1 MLPNPALF
9 LVQPCCPGLC
19 AQSRAGLPA
28 GESVC
33 PAHHQLQPGAP
44 WREFCHVTSSPR
56 CQSCFPGAPSEQ
68 EGTEAELSLCSS
80 QPEPPELPELL
91 TGLGTPSSSSSSG
104 DGLAGKRSKM
114 KHSLAKAL
122 YDNKAEC
129 SDELAFRR
137 GDIVTVLEQHV
148 AGSEGWWR
156 CSLHGHHG
164 LAPANRLQLLPPS
177 AAHGPAEPP
186 ATLSIYQ
193 VPSVPKAS
201 AASATYER
209 MEGWVQPHAVYQVPA
224 LAAQLLSERT
234 KRSTQQH
241 LFTLPRA
248 CRASAPNIRGEVYDV
263 PSSQHRSL
271 LPQSGATPP
280 SARKGSMLGRSTES
294 FQAEQKQLYNIP
306 SKPEK
311 AGAGSQDSAAGNLY
325 DVPPKRELDDSENKS
340 QKKCWGHYNTL
351 PNPRKSEWI
360 YDIPVSPENSAFKA
374 SPPGQP
380 VEKQV
385 LYDIPPARYKAAAT
399 AAEARAGTPQLYDIP
414 PAQRKLTLP
423 AIPLYD
429 VPPSRDA
436 LLLPQNSSSELPPR
450 LLAAKADSQSSEEN
464 VYDIPKGLPS
474 AGHSKKEMEDN
485 SEGSGDQ
492 ARGASPQL
500 SMDAKSENDTLCVSS
515 TLSSSSTSS
524 AESFPTLSPSPE
536 PVQEIK
542 LELEAAI
549 ETLTRLQHGVSSSI
563 ASLMIFVSSKWRLQE
578 HLEKSLEE
586 IHRAVD
592 HIKVSLGEFLAFA
605 QALKGNASNLTDNN
619 LQARIKKQLEI
630 LMNSYKILTETREAL
645 NSCSWSLEALVL
657 RKPQNNPDDLDRF
670 VMVARTIPDDIK
682 RFVSIIIANGKLLFR
697 KNEKEQ
703 EKKQPEVSLECK
715 MAKQIPVPRRVEIES
730 LQRNAP
736 QKCSQSQVP
745 VEKPEENCS
754 EDCDYVQLQ
763 VLPCAKKTENASRK
777 TPLPE
782 HCRLCFA
789 ALHKAIGVFTAS
801 LSSQQPPEIFISHSK
816 LIIMVGQRLVDS
828 LCQESQEREARSDIL
843 QGSSRFCS
851 LLKKL
856 ALATKGAALTFPNA
870 QASREL
876 REHAEELAKYAQQL
890 RATLD

>member
-1 MLPNPALF
+1 
-9 LVQPCCPGLC
+9 
-19 AQSRAGLPA
+19 RAP
-28 GESVC
+28 
-33 PAHHQLQPGAP
+33 Q
-44 WREFCHVTSSPR
+44 
-56 CQSCFPGAPSEQ
+56 
-68 EGTEAELSLCSS
+68 
-80 QPEPPELPELL
+80 
-91 TGLGTPSSSSSSG
+91 
-104 DGLAGKRSKM
+104 
-114 KHSLAKAL
+114 HSLAKAL

-177 AAHGPAEPP
+177 PAHG
-186 ATLSIYQ
+186 IYQ
-193 VPSVPKAS
+193 VPSVPSVPKPPVP
-201 AASATYER
+201 SATYEK
-209 MEGWVQPHAVYQVPA
+209 MEGWVQPQAVYQVPA

-263 PSSQHRSL
+263 PSSQHQAL
-271 LPQSGATPP
+271 LSQSVATPP
-280 SARKGSMLGRSTES
+280 STRKGSVLGRSTES

-306 SKPEK
+306 SRAEK
-311 AGAGSQDSAAGNLY
+311 GGASSQDSPAGNLY

-340 QKKCWGHYNTL
+340 QKKRWGHYNTL

-360 YDIPVSPENSAFKA
+360 YDIPVSPENSGFKPN
-374 SPPGQP
+374 PPGP
-380 VEKQV
+380 CVEKQV
-385 LYDIPPARYKAAAT
+385 LYDIPPARYKAAA
-399 AAEARAGTPQLYDIP
+399 AATEAKAGNPQLYDIP

-423 AIPLYD
+423 EIPLYD
-429 VPPSRDA
+429 VPPSRDG
-436 LLLPQNSSSELPPR
+436 LLLPQNGTSELPPR
-450 LLAAKADSQSSEEN
+450 LLAAKAESKVSEEN

-474 AGHSKKEMEDN
+474 AGHSKKEMENNGD
-485 SEGSGDQ
+485 GSRDQ
-492 ARGASPQL
+492 AHGASPQL
-500 SMDAKSENDTLCVSS
+500 SRDAKSENDSLCVSSVDSRSS
-515 TLSSSSTSS
+515 TLSSSSCSS
-524 AESFPTLSPSPE
+524 AELFPTLSPSPE

-630 LMNSYKILTETREAL
+630 LTNSYKILTETREAL

-703 EKKQPEVSLECK
+703 EKKQPKVNPECK
-715 MAKQIPVPRRVEIES
+715 MAKQMPVVPRRVEIES

-736 QKCSQSQVP
+736 EKSSQSQVP
-745 VEKPEENCS
+745 VQKPEENCS

-763 VLPCAKKTENASRK
+763 VSGTGVCSLSSSPLRMKI
-777 TPLPE
+777 PLPE

-801 LSSQQPPEIFISHSK
+801 LGSQQPPEIFISHSK

-828 LCQESQEREARSDIL
+828 LCQETQEREARSDVL
-843 QGSSRFCS
+843 HCSSRFCS
-851 LLKKL
+851 LLKSL
-856 ALATKGAALTFPNA
+856 ALATKSAALKFPNA
-870 QASREL
+870 EASREL
-876 REHAEELAKYAQQL
+876 REQAEQLAKYTQQF
-890 RATLD
+890 RAMMD

>member
-1 MLPNPALF
+1 
-9 LVQPCCPGLC
+9 
-19 AQSRAGLPA
+19 
-28 GESVC
+28 
-33 PAHHQLQPGAP
+33 
-44 WREFCHVTSSPR
+44 
-56 CQSCFPGAPSEQ
+56 
-68 EGTEAELSLCSS
+68 
-80 QPEPPELPELL
+80 
-91 TGLGTPSSSSSSG
+91 
-104 DGLAGKRSKM
+104 M

-148 AGSEGWWR
+148 PGSEGWWR

-164 LAPANRLQLLPPS
+164 LAPANRLQLLPRS
-177 AAHGPAEPP
+177 AEPP
-186 ATLSIYQ
+186 PAHSIYQ
-193 VPSVPKAS
+193 VPSVPSVPSVPKAM
-201 AASATYER
+201 ALSATYEK
-209 MEGWVQPHAVYQVPA
+209 MEGWVQPQALPAQAVYQVPA

-248 CRASAPNIRGEVYDV
+248 CRASSPNIRGEVYDV
-263 PSSQHRSL
+263 PSSQHRGSL

-280 SARKGSMLGRSTES
+280 STRKGSALGRSTES

-311 AGAGSQDSAAGNLY
+311 GGAGSQHAPAGNLY

-360 YDIPVSPENSAFKA
+360 YDIPVSPENSGFKPN
-374 SPPGQP
+374 PPGQS

-385 LYDIPPARYKAAAT
+385 LYDIPPARYKAPAT
-399 AAEARAGTPQLYDIP
+399 TTEAKAGNPQLYDIP

-423 AIPLYD
+423 EIPLYD
-429 VPPSRDA
+429 VPPSRDV
-436 LLLPQNSSSELPPR
+436 LLLPQNGSSELPPR
-450 LLAAKADSQSSEEN
+450 LLAAKAENQISEEN

-474 AGHSKKEMEDN
+474 AGHSKKEMENNN
-485 SEGSGDQ
+485 SDGSRDQ
-492 ARGASPQL
+492 AHGASPQL
-500 SMDAKSENDTLCVSS
+500 SMDAKSENNSLCVSS
-515 TLSSSSTSS
+515 VGCRSNALSSSSSSS
-524 AESFPTLSPSPE
+524 AESSSTLSPSPE

-703 EKKQPEVSLECK
+703 EKKQPKVNLECK

-736 QKCSQSQVP
+736 EKSSQRRVP
-745 VEKPEENCS
+745 VEKPEENCT

-763 VLPCAKKTENASRK
+763 VLPCAKKTENPSRQEPARK
-777 TPLPE
+777 IPLPE

-828 LCQESQEREARSDIL
+828 LCQETQDREARSDIL
-843 QGSSRFCS
+843 HSSSRFCS
-851 LLKKL
+851 LLKNL
-856 ALATKGAALTFPNA
+856 ALATKTAALKFPNA
-870 QASREL
+870 EASREL
-876 REHAEELAKYAQQL
+876 REQAEELAKYTQQF
-890 RATLD
+890 RATMD

>member
-1 MLPNPALF
+1 
-9 LVQPCCPGLC
+9 Q
-19 AQSRAGLPA
+19 
-28 GESVC
+28 
-33 PAHHQLQPGAP
+33 
-44 WREFCHVTSSPR
+44 
-56 CQSCFPGAPSEQ
+56 
-68 EGTEAELSLCSS
+68 
-80 QPEPPELPELL
+80 
-91 TGLGTPSSSSSSG
+91 
-104 DGLAGKRSKM
+104 
-114 KHSLAKAL
+114 HSLAKAL

-148 AGSEGWWR
+148 PGSEGWWR

-177 AAHGPAEPP
+177 AEPP
-186 ATLSIYQ
+186 AAHSIYQ
-193 VPSVPKAS
+193 VPSVPSVPSVPKATVL
-201 AASATYER
+201 SATYEK
-209 MEGWVQPHAVYQVPA
+209 MEGWVQPTALPAQAVYQVPA

-234 KRSTQQH
+234 KRSVHQH

-263 PSSQHRSL
+263 PSSQHRGSL

-280 SARKGSMLGRSTES
+280 STRKGSVPGRSTES

-311 AGAGSQDSAAGNLY
+311 AGAGSQDSPAGNLY

-360 YDIPVSPENSAFKA
+360 YDIPVSPENSGFKPN
-374 SPPGQP
+374 PPGQS

-385 LYDIPPARYKAAAT
+385 LYDIPPARYKAPAT
-399 AAEARAGTPQLYDIP
+399 TTEAKAGNPQLYDIP

-423 AIPLYD
+423 EVPLYD

-436 LLLPQNSSSELPPR
+436 LLLPHNGSSELPPG
-450 LLAAKADSQSSEEN
+450 LLAAKAENQISEQN

-474 AGHSKKEMEDN
+474 AGHSKKEMENN
-485 SEGSGDQ
+485 SDGPRDQ
-492 ARGASPQL
+492 AHGASPQL
-500 SMDAKSENDTLCVSS
+500 SRDAKSENDSLCVSSVDSRSS
-515 TLSSSSTSS
+515 TLSSSSSSS
-524 AESFPTLSPSPE
+524 AESFSTLSPSPE

-697 KNEKEQ
+697 KSEKEQ
-703 EKKQPEVSLECK
+703 EKKQPKVNPECK

-736 QKCSQSQVP
+736 EKSSQSRVP
-745 VEKPEENCS
+745 VEKPEENCT

-763 VLPCAKKTENASRK
+763 VLPCAKKTENPSRQEPARK
-777 TPLPE
+777 IPLPE

-828 LCQESQEREARSDIL
+828 LCQETQDREARSDVL
-843 QGSSRFCS
+843 HSSSRFCS
-851 LLKKL
+851 LLKNL
-856 ALATKGAALTFPNA
+856 ALATKTAALQWPSA
-870 QASREL
+870 EASREL
-876 REHAEELAKYAQQL
+876 REQTEELAKYTQQF
-890 RATLD
+890 RAMMD

>member
-1 MLPNPALF
+1 LW
-9 LVQPCCPGLC
+9 VCSCP
-19 AQSRAGLPA
+19 Q
-28 GESVC
+28 
-33 PAHHQLQPGAP
+33 
-44 WREFCHVTSSPR
+44 
-56 CQSCFPGAPSEQ
+56 
-68 EGTEAELSLCSS
+68 
-80 QPEPPELPELL
+80 
-91 TGLGTPSSSSSSG
+91 
-104 DGLAGKRSKM
+104 
-114 KHSLAKAL
+114 HSLAKAL

-148 AGSEGWWR
+148 AGSQGWWH

-177 AAHGPAEPP
+177 AEPP
-186 ATLSIYQ
+186 AAHSIYQ
-193 VPSVPKAS
+193 VPSVPS
-201 AASATYER
+201 VPSVPAATAPSATYEK
-209 MEGWVQPHAVYQVPA
+209 MEGWVQPQLVYQVPA

-234 KRSTQQH
+234 KRSTHQRALKRIKINH
-241 LFTLPRA
+241 FLPF
-248 CRASAPNIRGEVYDV
+248 E
-263 PSSQHRSL
+263 
-271 LPQSGATPP
+271 QSGATPP
-280 SARKGSMLGRSTES
+280 STRKVSMLGRSTES

-306 SKPEK
+306 SKAEK
-311 AGAGSQDSAAGNLY
+311 GAAGSQDSPAGNLY
-325 DVPPKRELDDSENKS
+325 DVPPKRELDDSENKA
-340 QKKCWGHYNTL
+340 QKKFWGHYNTL

-360 YDIPVSPENSAFKA
+360 YDIPVSPENSGFKPT
-374 SPPGQP
+374 PPGQP
-380 VEKQV
+380 VEQQV
-385 LYDIPPARYKAAAT
+385 LYDIPPGRYKA
-399 AAEARAGTPQLYDIP
+399 AAEARAGNPQLYDIPP

-429 VPPSRDA
+429 VPPSRDV
-436 LLLPQNSSSELPPR
+436 LLLPHNSSSELPPR
-450 LLAAKADSQSSEEN
+450 LLAAKADSQISQEN

-474 AGHSKKEMEDN
+474 AGHSKKEVENN
-485 SEGSGDQ
+485 SDQ
-492 ARGASPQL
+492 AHGASPQL
-500 SMDAKSENDTLCVSS
+500 SMDAKSEKDSLCVSGVDS
-515 TLSSSSTSS
+515 RSSSLSSCSSSS
-524 AESFPTLSPSPE
+524 AESFSRLSPPPE

-670 VMVARTIPDDIK
+670 VMVARTIPEDIK

-697 KNEKEQ
+697 RNEKEQ
-703 EKKQPEVSLECK
+703 EKKQPNVNPECK
-715 MAKQIPVPRRVEIES
+715 MAKQIPVPRRVETES

-736 QKCSQSQVP
+736 EKPSQSQVP
-745 VEKPEENCS
+745 VQKAEENCS

-763 VLPCAKKTENASRK
+763 VLPCAKKTENASRQEPARK
-777 TPLPE
+777 IPLPE

-789 ALHKAIGVFTAS
+789 ALHKALGVFSAS

-828 LCQESQEREARSDIL
+828 LCQESHEREARSDIL
-843 QGSSRFCS
+843 HSSSRFCS
-851 LLKKL
+851 LLKNL
-856 ALATKGAALTFPNA
+856 ALATKSAALQFPNA
-870 QASREL
+870 EASREL
-876 REHAEELAKYAQQL
+876 REQAEQLAQYTQQF
-890 RATLD
+890 RAMMD

>member
-1 MLPNPALF
+1 LW
-9 LVQPCCPGLC
+9 VCSCP
-19 AQSRAGLPA
+19 Q
-28 GESVC
+28 
-33 PAHHQLQPGAP
+33 
-44 WREFCHVTSSPR
+44 
-56 CQSCFPGAPSEQ
+56 
-68 EGTEAELSLCSS
+68 
-80 QPEPPELPELL
+80 
-91 TGLGTPSSSSSSG
+91 
-104 DGLAGKRSKM
+104 
-114 KHSLAKAL
+114 HSLAKAL

-148 AGSEGWWR
+148 AGSQGWWH
-156 CSLHGHHG
+156 CSLHGHQG

-177 AAHGPAEPP
+177 TEPP
-186 ATLSIYQ
+186 AAHSIYQ
-193 VPSVPKAS
+193 VPSVPSVPSVPTAT
-201 AASATYER
+201 APSATYEK
-209 MEGWVQPHAVYQVPA
+209 MEGWVQPQLVYQVPA

-234 KRSTQQH
+234 KRSTHQH

-248 CRASAPNIRGEVYDV
+248 CRASAPNIRAEVYDV
-263 PSSQHRSL
+263 PSSQHRGSP
-271 LPQSGATPP
+271 LPQQSGATPP
-280 SARKGSMLGRSTES
+280 STRKVSMLGRSTES
-294 FQAEQKQLYNIP
+294 FQAEQKQLYKIP
-306 SKPEK
+306 SKAEK
-311 AGAGSQDSAAGNLY
+311 GGAGSQDSPAGNLY
-325 DVPPKRELDDSENKS
+325 DVPPKRELNDSENKS
-340 QKKCWGHYNTL
+340 QKKFWGHYNTL

-360 YDIPVSPENSAFKA
+360 YDIPVSPENPGFKPT
-374 SPPGQP
+374 PPGQA

-385 LYDIPPARYKAAAT
+385 LYDIPPARYKAP
-399 AAEARAGTPQLYDIP
+399 AEAKAGNPQLYNIP
-414 PAQRKLTLP
+414 AVQRKLTLP
-423 AIPLYD
+423 EIPLYD
-429 VPPSRDA
+429 VPPSRDV
-436 LLLPQNSSSELPPR
+436 LLLPENSSSELPPR
-450 LLAAKADSQSSEEN
+450 LLAAKAESQVSEEN

-474 AGHSKKEMEDN
+474 AGHSKKETENN
-485 SEGSGDQ
+485 SDQ
-492 ARGASPQL
+492 AHGASPQL
-500 SMDAKSENDTLCVSS
+500 SMDAKSENDSLCVSS
-515 TLSSSSTSS
+515 VDSKSSTPSSSSSSS
-524 AESFPTLSPSPE
+524 AESFSRLSPSPE

-657 RKPQNNPDDLDRF
+657 RKPQSNPDDLDRF

-697 KNEKEQ
+697 RNEKEQ
-703 EKKQPEVSLECK
+703 EKRQPKVNPECK
-715 MAKQIPVPRRVEIES
+715 MAKEIPVPRRVEIES

-736 QKCSQSQVP
+736 EKPSQSQVP
-745 VEKPEENCS
+745 VQKPEENCS

-763 VLPCAKKTENASRK
+763 VLPCAKKTENASRPEPARRI
-777 TPLPE
+777 PLPE

-789 ALHKAIGVFTAS
+789 ALHKALGVFSAS

-828 LCQESQEREARSDIL
+828 LCQESHEREARSDIL
-843 QGSSRFCS
+843 HSSSRFCS
-851 LLKKL
+851 LLKNL
-856 ALATKGAALTFPNA
+856 ALATKSAALKFPNA
-870 QASREL
+870 EASREL
-876 REHAEELAKYAQQL
+876 REQAEQLAQYTQQF
-890 RATLD
+890 RAMMD

>member
-1 MLPNPALF
+1 
-9 LVQPCCPGLC
+9 
-19 AQSRAGLPA
+19 
-28 GESVC
+28 
-33 PAHHQLQPGAP
+33 
-44 WREFCHVTSSPR
+44 
-56 CQSCFPGAPSEQ
+56 
-68 EGTEAELSLCSS
+68 
-80 QPEPPELPELL
+80 
-91 TGLGTPSSSSSSG
+91 
-104 DGLAGKRSKM
+104 
-114 KHSLAKAL
+114 
-122 YDNKAEC
+122 
-129 SDELAFRR
+129 
-137 GDIVTVLEQHV
+137 
-148 AGSEGWWR
+148 
-156 CSLHGHHG
+156 
-164 LAPANRLQLLPPS
+164 
-177 AAHGPAEPP
+177 
-186 ATLSIYQ
+186 
-193 VPSVPKAS
+193 
-201 AASATYER
+201 
-209 MEGWVQPHAVYQVPA
+209 
-224 LAAQLLSERT
+224 
-234 KRSTQQH
+234 
-241 LFTLPRA
+241 
-248 CRASAPNIRGEVYDV
+248 
-263 PSSQHRSL
+263 
-271 LPQSGATPP
+271 QSGATPP
-280 SARKGSMLGRSTES
+280 STRKGSKLGRSTES
-294 FQAEQKQLYNIP
+294 FQAEQKQLYKIP

-311 AGAGSQDSAAGNLY
+311 AGAGSQDSPAGNLY
-325 DVPPKRELDDSENKS
+325 DVPPKRDLHDSENKS

-360 YDIPVSPENSAFKA
+360 YDIPVSPENFGFKPK
-374 SPPGQP
+374 PPGQS

-399 AAEARAGTPQLYDIP
+399 GTEARAGNPQLYDIP

-423 AIPLYD
+423 EIPLYD
-429 VPPSRDA
+429 VPPSRDV
-436 LLLPQNSSSELPPR
+436 LLLPQNSSSEPPPR
-450 LLAAKADSQSSEEN
+450 LLAAKAENQISEEN

-474 AGHSKKEMEDN
+474 AGHSKKEMENN
-485 SEGSGDQ
+485 SNGSGDQ
-492 ARGASPQL
+492 AHGASPQL
-500 SMDAKSENDTLCVSS
+500 SMDAKSENDSLCVSSVDSRSS
-515 TLSSSSTSS
+515 TLSSSSSSS
-524 AESFPTLSPSPE
+524 AESFSMLSPSPE

-578 HLEKSLEE
+578 NLEKSLEE

-592 HIKVSLGEFLAFA
+592 HIKVSLGEFLTFA

-703 EKKQPEVSLECK
+703 EKKQPKVNLECK

-736 QKCSQSQVP
+736 QKSSQSRVP

-754 EDCDYVQLQ
+754 EECDYVQLQ
-763 VLPCAKKTENASRK
+763 VLPCAKKTENASRQEPARK
-777 TPLPE
+777 IPLPE

-801 LSSQQPPEIFISHSK
+801 LGSQQPPEIFISHSK

-828 LCQESQEREARSDIL
+828 LCQETQEREARSDVL
-843 QGSSRFCS
+843 HSSSRFCS

-856 ALATKGAALTFPNA
+856 ALATKSAALKYPNA
-870 QASREL
+870 EASREL
-876 REHAEELAKYAQQL
+876 REQAEQLAEYTLQF
-890 RATLD
+890 RAMMD

>member
-1 MLPNPALF
+1 
-9 LVQPCCPGLC
+9 CSCP
-19 AQSRAGLPA
+19 Q
-28 GESVC
+28 
-33 PAHHQLQPGAP
+33 
-44 WREFCHVTSSPR
+44 
-56 CQSCFPGAPSEQ
+56 
-68 EGTEAELSLCSS
+68 
-80 QPEPPELPELL
+80 
-91 TGLGTPSSSSSSG
+91 
-104 DGLAGKRSKM
+104 
-114 KHSLAKAL
+114 HSLAKAL

-148 AGSEGWWR
+148 AGSRGWWR

-177 AAHGPAEPP
+177 TEPP
-186 ATLSIYQ
+186 AAHSIYQ
-193 VPSVPKAS
+193 VPSVPTAP
-201 AASATYER
+201 SATYEK
-209 MEGWVQPHAVYQVPA
+209 MEGWVQPQLVYQVPA

-234 KRSTQQH
+234 KRSTHQH

-263 PSSQHRSL
+263 PSSQ
-271 LPQSGATPP
+271 LPQQSGATPP
-280 SARKGSMLGRSTES
+280 STRKVSMLGRSAER

-306 SKPEK
+306 SKAEK
-311 AGAGSQDSAAGNLY
+311 GGAGSQDSPAGNLY
-325 DVPPKRELDDSENKS
+325 DVPPKRELNDSENKS
-340 QKKCWGHYNTL
+340 QKKFWGHYNTL

-360 YDIPVSPENSAFKA
+360 YDIPVSPENPGFKPT
-374 SPPGQP
+374 PPGQP
-380 VEKQV
+380 AEKQV
-385 LYDIPPARYKAAAT
+385 LYDIPPARYKAP
-399 AAEARAGTPQLYDIP
+399 AEAKAGNPQLYDIP

-423 AIPLYD
+423 EIPLYD

-436 LLLPQNSSSELPPR
+436 LLLPHNGSSELPPG
-450 LLAAKADSQSSEEN
+450 LLAAKAESQISEEN

-474 AGHSKKEMEDN
+474 AGHSKKEMENN
-485 SEGSGDQ
+485 SDR
-492 ARGASPQL
+492 AHGASPQL
-500 SMDAKSENDTLCVSS
+500 SVDAKSEKDSLCVSS
-515 TLSSSSTSS
+515 VDSRSSTLSLSSSSS
-524 AESFPTLSPSPE
+524 AESCSRLSPSPE

-542 LELEAAI
+542 LELGAAI

-619 LQARIKKQLEI
+619 LQARIKNQLEI

-657 RKPQNNPDDLDRF
+657 RKPQSNPDDLDRF

-703 EKKQPEVSLECK
+703 EKKQPKVNPECK
-715 MAKQIPVPRRVEIES
+715 MAKQIPVPKRVEIES

-736 QKCSQSQVP
+736 EKPSQSQVP
-745 VEKPEENCS
+745 VQKPEESCS

-763 VLPCAKKTENASRK
+763 VLPCARKTENASRQEPARRI
-777 TPLPE
+777 PLPE

-789 ALHKAIGVFTAS
+789 ALHKALGVFSAS

-828 LCQESQEREARSDIL
+828 LCQESQESEARSDIL
-843 QGSSRFCS
+843 HSSSRFCS
-851 LLKKL
+851 LLKNL
-856 ALATKGAALTFPNA
+856 ALATKSAALKFPNA
-870 QASREL
+870 EASREL
-876 REHAEELAKYAQQL
+876 REQAEQLAQYTQQF
-890 RATLD
+890 RAMMD

>member
-1 MLPNPALF
+1 RCS
-9 LVQPCCPGLC
+9 PCP
-19 AQSRAGLPA
+19 Q
-28 GESVC
+28 
-33 PAHHQLQPGAP
+33 
-44 WREFCHVTSSPR
+44 
-56 CQSCFPGAPSEQ
+56 
-68 EGTEAELSLCSS
+68 
-80 QPEPPELPELL
+80 
-91 TGLGTPSSSSSSG
+91 
-104 DGLAGKRSKM
+104 
-114 KHSLAKAL
+114 HSLAKAL

-137 GDIVTVLEQHV
+137 GDILTVLEQHV

-164 LAPANRLQLLPPS
+164 LAPANRLQLLPP
-177 AAHGPAEPP
+177 APARGQRHTELPP
-186 ATLSIYQ
+186 APHGIYQ
-193 VPSVPKAS
+193 VPSVPSVPSTPKA
-201 AASATYER
+201 AALSATYEK
-209 MEGWVQPHAVYQVPA
+209 MEGWVQPPAAPAQALYQVPA

-234 KRSTQQH
+234 KRSLHQH

-248 CRASAPNIRGEVYDV
+248 CRASSPNIRGEVYDV
-263 PSSQHRSL
+263 PSTQPRGSL
-271 LPQSGATPP
+271 LPQAATPP
-280 SARKGSMLGRSTES
+280 STRKGSMLGRSTES

-311 AGAGSQDSAAGNLY
+311 AGAGSQKDSPAGNLY
-325 DVPPKRELDDSENKS
+325 DVPPKRELDDSENKT

-360 YDIPVSPENSAFKA
+360 YDIPVSPENSGFKPN
-374 SPPGQP
+374 PPGHA
-380 VEKQV
+380 VEQQV
-385 LYDIPPARYKAAAT
+385 LYDIPPARYKAPAST
-399 AAEARAGTPQLYDIP
+399 STEGKAGNPQLYDIP
-414 PAQRKLTLP
+414 PAQRKLALP
-423 AIPLYD
+423 EIPLYD
-429 VPPSRDA
+429 VPPSRDV
-436 LLLPQNSSSELPPR
+436 LLLPQNGTPEAPPS
-450 LLAAKADSQSSEEN
+450 LLAAKADNQTSEEN

-474 AGHSKKEMEDN
+474 AGHSKKELENN
-485 SEGSGDQ
+485 SDGSGDR
-492 ARGASPQL
+492 AHGASPQH
-500 SMDAKSENDTLCVSS
+500 SADAKSEKDSLCVPSVDSRSS
-515 TLSSSSTSS
+515 TLSSSSSSS

-549 ETLTRLQHGVSSSI
+549 ETLTQLQHGVSSSI

-605 QALKGNASNLTDNN
+605 QGLKGNASNLTDSN

-630 LMNSYKILTETREAL
+630 LTNSYKILTETREAL

-670 VMVARTIPDDIK
+670 VMVARTVPEDIK

-697 KNEKEQ
+697 KNGKEQ
-703 EKKQPEVSLECK
+703 EKKQPKVNPECQ

-736 QKCSQSQVP
+736 EKCSQSRVP
-745 VEKPEENCS
+745 VEKPVENS
-754 EDCDYVQLQ
+754 TEDCDYVQLQ
-763 VLPCAKKTENASRK
+763 ALPRSKQTENPGRQEPARK
-777 TPLPE
+777 IPLPE

-816 LIIMVGQRLVDS
+816 LIIMVGQKLVDA
-828 LCQESQEREARSDIL
+828 LCQETQESQARGEVL
-843 QGSSRFCS
+843 QSSSRFCS
-851 LLKKL
+851 RLKSL
-856 ALATKGAALTFPNA
+856 ALATKSAALRYPNA
-870 QASREL
+870 EASREL
-876 REHAEELAKYAQQL
+876 REQAEQLAQYTQQF
-890 RATLD
+890 RAMMD

>member
-1 MLPNPALF
+1 MTTMDA
-9 LVQPCCPGLC
+9 
-19 AQSRAGLPA
+19 
-28 GESVC
+28 
-33 PAHHQLQPGAP
+33 
-44 WREFCHVTSSPR
+44 SPR
-56 CQSCFPGAPSEQ
+56 
-68 EGTEAELSLCSS
+68 SS
-80 QPEPPELPELL
+80 
-91 TGLGTPSSSSSSG
+91 T
-104 DGLAGKRSKM
+104 AA

-177 AAHGPAEPP
+177 TAHGPAEPP

-193 VPSVPKAS
+193 VPSVPKATV
-201 AASATYER
+201 ASATYEK
-209 MEGWVQPHAVYQVPA
+209 MEGWVQPQAVYQVPA

-280 SARKGSMLGRSTES
+280 STRKGSMLGRSPES

-311 AGAGSQDSAAGNLY
+311 GGAGSQDSPAGNLY

-360 YDIPVSPENSAFKA
+360 YDIPVSPENSMFKA
-374 SPPGQP
+374 NPPGQP

-399 AAEARAGTPQLYDIP
+399 ATEGRAGNPQLYDFP

-429 VPPSRDA
+429 VPPSRDV

-450 LLAAKADSQSSEEN
+450 LLAAKAENQISEEN

-474 AGHSKKEMEDN
+474 AGHSKEMEN
-485 SEGSGDQ
+485 SDGSRDQ
-492 ARGASPQL
+492 AHGASPQL
-500 SMDAKSENDTLCVSS
+500 SLDAKSENDSLCVSSVDSRSS
-515 TLSSSSTSS
+515 TLSSSSSS
-524 AESFPTLSPSPE
+524 AAESFSTLSPSPE

-703 EKKQPEVSLECK
+703 EKKQPEVNLECK

-736 QKCSQSQVP
+736 QKSSQSQVP

-777 TPLPE
+777 IPLPE

-828 LCQESQEREARSDIL
+828 LCQETQEREARSDVL
-843 QGSSRFCS
+843 HGSSRFCS

-856 ALATKGAALTFPNA
+856 ALATKSAALTYPNA
-870 QASREL
+870 EASREL
-876 REHAEELAKYAQQL
+876 QEHTEELAQYAQQF
-890 RATLD
+890 RAMLD

>member
-1 MLPNPALF
+1 
-9 LVQPCCPGLC
+9 
-19 AQSRAGLPA
+19 
-28 GESVC
+28 
-33 PAHHQLQPGAP
+33 
-44 WREFCHVTSSPR
+44 
-56 CQSCFPGAPSEQ
+56 
-68 EGTEAELSLCSS
+68 
-80 QPEPPELPELL
+80 
-91 TGLGTPSSSSSSG
+91 
-104 DGLAGKRSKM
+104 
-114 KHSLAKAL
+114 SLAKAL

-137 GDIVTVLEQHV
+137 GDIVTVLEQRV
-148 AGSEGWWR
+148 PGSEGWWR
-156 CSLHGHHG
+156 CSLHGHLG
-164 LAPANRLQLLPPS
+164 LAPANRLQLLPP
-177 AAHGPAEPP
+177 AAEH
-186 ATLSIYQ
+186 SIYQ
-193 VPSVPKAS
+193 VPSVPSVPSVASKALS
-201 AASATYER
+201 GTYEK
-209 MEGWVQPHAVYQVPA
+209 MEGWAQPPGLPAQAPYQVPA
-224 LAAQLLSERT
+224 LAAQLLSERSE
-234 KRSTQQH
+234 RSAQQH

-248 CRASAPNIRGEVYDV
+248 CRASAPNIRAEVYDV
-263 PSSQHRSL
+263 PSSQHHRSL

-280 SARKGSMLGRSTES
+280 STRKGSVLGRSTES

-306 SKPEK
+306 SRPEK
-311 AGAGSQDSAAGNLY
+311 GGAGSQDSPAGNLY

-360 YDIPVSPENSAFKA
+360 YDIPVSPENSGFKPT
-374 SPPGQP
+374 PPGQP

-385 LYDIPPARYKAAAT
+385 LYDIPPARHRAPAPEAKA
-399 AAEARAGTPQLYDIP
+399 GNPQLYDIP
-414 PAQRKLTLP
+414 PAQRKLTFP
-423 AIPLYD
+423 EIPLYD
-429 VPPSRDA
+429 VPPSRDV
-436 LLLPQNSSSELPPR
+436 LPLPQSSSSELPPR
-450 LLAAKADSQSSEEN
+450 LLAAKAENQISEEN

-474 AGHSKKEMEDN
+474 AGHCKKETVNN
-485 SEGSGDQ
+485 SDGSRDQ
-492 ARGASPQL
+492 AHGASPQL
-500 SMDAKSENDTLCVSS
+500 SRDAKSENDSLCVSSVDSRSS
-515 TLSSSSTSS
+515 TLSSSSSSS
-524 AESFPTLSPSPE
+524 AESFSTLSPSPE

-657 RKPQNNPDDLDRF
+657 RKPQNNPDHLDRF

-703 EKKQPEVSLECK
+703 EKKPPKVNPECK
-715 MAKQIPVPRRVEIES
+715 MAEQVPVPRRVETES

-736 QKCSQSQVP
+736 EKSSQSQVP
-745 VEKPEENCS
+745 VQKAGENCS

-763 VLPCAKKTENASRK
+763 VSPCAKKTENPSRQEPARRI
-777 TPLPE
+777 PLPE
-782 HCRLCFA
+782 HSRLCFA
-789 ALHKAIGVFTAS
+789 ALHKAIGVFSAS

-828 LCQESQEREARSDIL
+828 LCQETQEREARSDVL
-843 QGSSRFCS
+843 HSSSRFCS
-851 LLKKL
+851 LLKNL
-856 ALATKGAALTFPNA
+856 ALATKTAALKFPSA
-870 QASREL
+870 EATGAL
-876 REHAEELAKYAQQL
+876 REQTEELAKYTQQF
-890 RATLD
+890 RAMMD